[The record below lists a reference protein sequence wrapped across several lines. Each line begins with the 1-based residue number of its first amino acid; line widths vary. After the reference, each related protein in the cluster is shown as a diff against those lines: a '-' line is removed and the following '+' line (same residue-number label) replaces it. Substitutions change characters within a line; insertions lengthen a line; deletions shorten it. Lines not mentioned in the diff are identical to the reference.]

1 MDKLKIVEEA
11 HPHFCEMRKAKI
23 AISIVLA
30 IMSLPVVW
38 TLLCLLQG
46 QYPDKSIFIVA
57 IAVFVLCSPVAIVSA
72 KKHDKHNL
80 FVQKIIERH
89 LEEEKKNKGEE
100 S

>member
-23 AISIVLA
+23 AIGIVLA
-30 IMSLPVVW
+30 IMSLPVIW
-38 TLLCLLQG
+38 TLVCLFQG
-46 QYPDKSIFIVA
+46 QYPHKIVFAVALAIFI
-57 IAVFVLCSPVAIVSA
+57 LCSPVAVTFA
-72 KKHDKHNL
+72 KRHDMHNY

-89 LEEEKKNKGEE
+89 LEEEKKNKGEK